1 MNPLYLALS
10 VLFILLTIYFNKSN
24 QRAIGIIASG
34 FAGGFAFLFAFEK
47 SGYSPFLVF
56 AGGFAATV
64 FFEFLKFRLVQ
75 RD

>member
-1 MNPLYLALS
+1 MNPFYLALS
-10 VLFILLTIYFNKSN
+10 IVSLFLAIYLNKSN
-24 QRAIGIIASG
+24 QREMALLASG

>member
-10 VLFILLTIYFNKSN
+10 VLFILLTIYLNKSN
-24 QRAIGIIASG
+24 QREMALLASG

-47 SGYSPFLVF
+47 SGYPLPLIF
-56 AGGFAATV
+56 AGGFVATI
-64 FFEFLKFRLVQ
+64 FFEFLRFRPMQ